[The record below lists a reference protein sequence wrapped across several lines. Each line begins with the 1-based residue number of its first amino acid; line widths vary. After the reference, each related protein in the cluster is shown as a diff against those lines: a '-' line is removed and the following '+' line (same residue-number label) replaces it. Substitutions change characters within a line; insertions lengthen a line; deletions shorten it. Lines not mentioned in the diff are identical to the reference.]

1 MNATA
6 RDLVELMIAV
16 PEEAS
21 RRRSSPIRPEAL
33 LKAFPEVRADLA
45 EQDEI
50 GAKTKAA
57 APPIGNLSP
66 SGTTAARSS
75 TAGESVRY
83 TGRTRALKL
92 YASNLIST
100 QYP

>member
-6 RDLVELMIAV
+6 RDLVELMITV

-45 EQDEI
+45 QEERD
-50 GAKTKAA
+50 
-57 APPIGNLSP
+57 
-66 SGTTAARSS
+66 R
-75 TAGESVRY
+75 GEDQ
-83 TGRTRALKL
+83 GRCSADRQLETLG
-92 YASNLIST
+92 YCCG
-100 QYP
+100 